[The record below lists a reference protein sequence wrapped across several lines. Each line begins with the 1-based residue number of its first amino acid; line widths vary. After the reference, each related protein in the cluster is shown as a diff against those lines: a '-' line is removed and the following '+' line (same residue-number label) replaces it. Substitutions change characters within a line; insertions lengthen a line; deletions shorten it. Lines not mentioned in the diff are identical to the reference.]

1 MDQLTRTRRF
11 AIYPWSTLL
20 ALCGC
25 VVLLGGC
32 ATATTSTGMVPT
44 AFELART
51 HPQTVSVDVKGGQET
66 ETTGKPQ
73 ISNATFQQALEESI
87 AKSHTF
93 SRAVKGTGAD
103 YVLSVVLF
111 SVDQPTMGLDFTVK
125 MEAGWTLKRA
135 DTGVTVWQ
143 EAIRSVY
150 TATTSDAF
158 AAVKRLRLATEGAAR
173 NNIAEG
179 LSKISKLNL

>member
-1 MDQLTRTRRF
+1 MKRQTRMRKPS
-11 AIYPWSTLL
+11 IYYLSTLL

-32 ATATTSTGMVPT
+32 AKATTSTGMVPT
-44 AFELART
+44 SFEVART
-51 HPQTVSVDVKGGQET
+51 HPQTVSVDVTGGQET
-66 ETTGKPQ
+66 GSMGKPQ
-73 ISNATFQQALEESI
+73 ISNATFQQALVESI
-87 AKSHTF
+87 TKSQMF
-93 SRAVKGTGAD
+93 SRVVEGAGGD
-103 YVLSVVLF
+103 YLLSVVLF
-111 SVDQPTMGLDFTVK
+111 SMDQPTMGFDFTVK

-135 DTGVTVWQ
+135 NTSATVWQ

-150 TATTSDAF
+150 TATTDDAF
-158 AAVKRLRLATEGAAR
+158 AAITRLRLATEGAAR

>member
-1 MDQLTRTRRF
+1 MDQLTRMREPSIDPRL
-11 AIYPWSTLL
+11 ALL
-20 ALCGC
+20 VLCGC

-44 AFELART
+44 SYEVART
-51 HPQTVSVDVKGGQET
+51 HPQTVSVNVTGGQET
-66 ETTGKPQ
+66 GSMGKPQ
-73 ISNATFQQALEESI
+73 ISNATFQQALVESI
-87 AKSHTF
+87 TKSQTF
-93 SRAVKGTGAD
+93 SRVVEGASGD
-103 YVLSVVLF
+103 YVLTVVLF
-111 SVDQPTMGLDFTVK
+111 SMDQPTMGFDLTVK

-158 AAVKRLRLATEGAAR
+158 AAVTRLRLATEGAAR

>member
-1 MDQLTRTRRF
+1 MNQLTRMRDSS
-11 AIYPWSTLL
+11 IYPRSTLL

-44 AFELART
+44 SYQVAQT

-66 ETTGKPQ
+66 GSMGKPQ
-73 ISNATFQQALEESI
+73 ISNVTFQQALVESI
-87 AKSHTF
+87 TKSQTF
-93 SRAVKGTGAD
+93 SRVVEGTGGD
-103 YVLSVVLF
+103 YVLSVILF
-111 SVDQPTMGLDFTVK
+111 SVDQPSIGFDFTVK

-135 DTGVTVWQ
+135 NTGVTVWQ

-150 TATTSDAF
+150 TATTDDAF
-158 AAVKRLRLATEGAAR
+158 AGVTRLRLATEGAAR